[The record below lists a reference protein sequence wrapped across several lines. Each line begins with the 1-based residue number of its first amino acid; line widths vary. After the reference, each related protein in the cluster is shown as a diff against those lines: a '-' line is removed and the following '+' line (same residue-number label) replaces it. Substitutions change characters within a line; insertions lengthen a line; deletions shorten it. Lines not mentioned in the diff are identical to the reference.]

1 MSKSSDTTESQES
14 QQPQEI
20 TEDLV
25 KVIYD
30 LINDILF
37 TFPEFK
43 DGLNI
48 DLHNIKETR
57 DDDSIQTVY
66 EHIKTVFPERFFDIL
81 YKNEEMFAKD
91 EINTEFLPGIDFK
104 DLWKTDISDTTKD
117 TIWKYLQIILF
128 SVIGKINSQ
137 DSFGDTA
144 KLFEAINEDD
154 LKNKLEEAMSNLQN
168 MMDDGPIDVSGINL
182 DQLPKPDDIQ
192 GHISGLLDGKLG
204 KLAKEIAAETAEEL
218 NIDAGDATSVNE
230 VFQNLFKNPGKL
242 MSLVQNVGGKLDSK
256 IKSGEIKESELMQEA
271 GELLGKMKD
280 MPGMGD
286 IQSMLSKMGMGGSG
300 GGGGMG
306 DMSGLMANMS
316 KAMGSNG
323 SGGGGGMGDMAEM
336 MATMGGLMGGGG
348 GPRGGP
354 RGGPSG
360 GPRGGPGGGPGGG
373 DMAEMMANMGGLMGG
388 GKLNMGAMTNALN
401 QNMKKAEN
409 REAMMQ
415 RANQK
420 SMQKKLEMAQE
431 QARIANLPPVK
442 PMTEDELEQLVF
454 SIEGEK
460 PEKSLRTDIPV
471 KSSNKKKKKKGKK

>member
-1 MSKSSDTTESQES
+1 MSKSSDDKETQQEPSEPQVITE
-14 QQPQEI
+14 EI
-20 TEDLV
+20 TEEMV

-43 DGLNI
+43 EGLNL

-57 DDDSIQTVY
+57 DEDSIQTVY
-66 EHIKTVFPERFFDIL
+66 EHIKRVFPERFFDIL

-128 SVIGKINSQ
+128 SVIGKIDSQ

-154 LKNKLEEAMSNLQN
+154 LKNKLEEAMNNLQN

-286 IQSMLSKMGMGGSG
+286 IQSMLSKMGMGGG
-300 GGGGMG
+300 GRGGPGGGMG

-323 SGGGGGMGDMAEM
+323 SGGGGGGMGDMAEM
-336 MATMGGLMGGGG
+336 MATMGGLMGGG
-348 GPRGGP
+348 
-354 RGGPSG
+354 G

-420 SMQKKLEMAQE
+420 SIQNKLEMAQE

-442 PMTEDELEQLVF
+442 PMTEDELEQLIF

-460 PEKSLRTDIPV
+460 PEKSMRTNSPV
-471 KSSNKKKKKKGKK
+471 KSSNKKKKKKKGKK

>member
-1 MSKSSDTTESQES
+1 MSKSSDNVDTQE
-14 QQPQEI
+14 PQEI
-20 TEDLV
+20 TEELV

-43 DGLNI
+43 EGLNL

-57 DDDSIQTVY
+57 DEDSIQTVF
-66 EHIKTVFPERFFDIL
+66 EHIKKVFPERFFDIL
-81 YKNEEMFAKD
+81 YKNEEMFVKD

-104 DLWKTDISDTTKD
+104 DLWKTDISDNTKD

-168 MMDDGPIDVSGINL
+168 MMDDSPIDVSGINL

-218 NIDAGDATSVNE
+218 NIDAENATSVNE

-286 IQSMLSKMGMGGSG
+286 IQSMLSKMGMGGGGGS

-323 SGGGGGMGDMAEM
+323 QGGGGGM
-336 MATMGGLMGGGG
+336 
-348 GPRGGP
+348 
-354 RGGPSG
+354 
-360 GPRGGPGGGPGGG
+360 G

-420 SMQKKLEMAQE
+420 SIQKKLEMSQE

-442 PMTEDELEQLVF
+442 PLTEDELEQMIF

-460 PEKSLRTDIPV
+460 PEKSMRTDIPV

>member
-1 MSKSSDTTESQES
+1 MSKSSDNPESNE
-14 QQPQEI
+14 PQEI
-20 TEDLV
+20 TEEFV
-25 KVIYD
+25 KVVYD

-43 DGLNI
+43 NGLNL

-57 DDDSIQTVY
+57 DEDSIKTVY

-81 YKNEEMFAKD
+81 YKNEEMFVKD

-104 DLWKTDISDTTKD
+104 DLWKTDISDNTKE

-128 SVIGKINSQ
+128 SVIGKVNSQ

-144 KLFEAINEDD
+144 KLFESINEDE

-218 NIDAGDATSVNE
+218 NIDAENATSVNE

-271 GELLGKMKD
+271 GDLLGKMKD
-280 MPGMGD
+280 MPGMSDIQSMLSKMGMGGPGGGAGGMGD
-286 IQSMLSKMGMGGSG
+286 IQSMLSKMGMGGPGGGG

-316 KAMGSNG
+316 RAMGSQG
-323 SGGGGGMGDMAEM
+323 QDGEGGGAGGMADM
-336 MATMGGLMGGGG
+336 MAMMGGAMGGG
-348 GPRGGP
+348 R
-354 RGGPSG
+354 
-360 GPRGGPGGGPGGG
+360 
-373 DMAEMMANMGGLMGG
+373 GG
-388 GKLNMGAMTNALN
+388 GKLNMGAMTNAMN
-401 QNMKKAEN
+401 QNIKQAEQKA
-409 REAMMQ
+409 AMMN

-420 SMQKKLEMAQE
+420 STQKKMEIAQE
-431 QARIANLPPVK
+431 RERIENLPHVK
-442 PMTEDELEQLVF
+442 PLTEAELEELVY
-454 SIEGEK
+454 SIEGDK
-460 PEKSLRTDIPV
+460 PEKSLRSDNSG
-471 KSSNKKKKKKGKK
+471 KSNNKNKKKKKKSKK

>member
-1 MSKSSDTTESQES
+1 MSKSSDNVDTQE
-14 QQPQEI
+14 PQEI
-20 TEDLV
+20 TEELV

-43 DGLNI
+43 EGLNL

-57 DDDSIQTVY
+57 DEDSIQTVY

-81 YKNEEMFAKD
+81 YKNEEMFTKD

-300 GGGGMG
+300 GG
-306 DMSGLMANMS
+306 S
-316 KAMGSNG
+316 
-323 SGGGGGMGDMAEM
+323 GGGGMGDMAEM
-336 MATMGGLMGGGG
+336 MAK
-348 GPRGGP
+348 
-354 RGGPSG
+354 
-360 GPRGGPGGGPGGG
+360 
-373 DMAEMMANMGGLMGG
+373 MGGLMGG

-401 QNMKKAEN
+401 QNMKNAEN

>member
-1 MSKSSDTTESQES
+1 MSKSSDNVDTQE
-14 QQPQEI
+14 PQEI
-20 TEDLV
+20 TEELV

-43 DGLNI
+43 DGLNL

-57 DDDSIQTVY
+57 DEDSIQNVY

-81 YKNEEMFAKD
+81 YKNEEMFVKD

-104 DLWKTDISDTTKD
+104 DLWKTDISDNTKE

-128 SVIGKINSQ
+128 SVIGKVNSQ

-218 NIDAGDATSVNE
+218 NIDAENATSVND

-286 IQSMLSKMGMGGSG
+286 IQSMLSKMGMGGP

-306 DMSGLMANMS
+306 GAGGGLGDLGGLMANMTR
-316 KAMGSNG
+316 AMGSNG
-323 SGGGGGMGDMAEM
+323 
-336 MATMGGLMGGGG
+336 
-348 GPRGGP
+348 
-354 RGGPSG
+354 
-360 GPRGGPGGGPGGG
+360 PGGGDIGGP
-373 DMAEMMANMGGLMGG
+373 DMAEMMANMAKMMGGRGG

-401 QNMKKAEN
+401 QNIKQAEK
-409 REAMMQ
+409 REAMMN

-431 QARIANLPPVK
+431 QARLANLPPVK
-442 PMTEDELEQLVF
+442 PLTEDELEQLVF

-460 PEKSLRTDIPV
+460 PEKSMRTDIPV

>member
-43 DGLNI
+43 EGLNN

-57 DDDSIQTVY
+57 DEDSIQTVY

-81 YKNEEMFAKD
+81 YKNEEMFVKD

-128 SVIGKINSQ
+128 SVIGKVNSQ

-168 MMDDGPIDVSGINL
+168 MMDDSPIDVSGINL

-218 NIDAGDATSVNE
+218 NIDAENATSVNE

-271 GELLGKMKD
+271 GDLLGKMKD

-286 IQSMLSKMGMGGSG
+286 IQSMLGKMGMGG
-300 GGGGMG
+300 
-306 DMSGLMANMS
+306 
-316 KAMGSNG
+316 
-323 SGGGGGMGDMAEM
+323 
-336 MATMGGLMGGGG
+336 
-348 GPRGGP
+348 
-354 RGGPSG
+354 
-360 GPRGGPGGGPGGG
+360 RGGPGGGMGDIGGMMANMSRAMGSNGPGGEAG
-373 DMAEMMANMGGLMGG
+373 GMDNMAEMMSMMGGAMANMRAG
-388 GKLNMGAMTNALN
+388 GKLNTAAMTNALN
-401 QNMKKAEN
+401 QNIKQAEK
-409 REAMMQ
+409 REAMVN

-420 SMQKKLEMAQE
+420 SVQKKLEMAQE
-431 QARIANLPPVK
+431 QERIANLPPVK
-442 PMTEDELEQLVF
+442 PMTEDELEQLIF

-460 PEKSLRTDIPV
+460 PEKSMRTNSPV

>member
-1 MSKSSDTTESQES
+1 MSKSNGEQKSE
-14 QQPQEI
+14 EI
-20 TEDLV
+20 LELEDISEDFI

-43 DGLNI
+43 DGLNL
-48 DLHNIKETR
+48 DLYNIKETR
-57 DDDSIQTVY
+57 DEDSIKVVY
-66 EHIKTVFPERFFDIL
+66 KHIKTVFPERFFDIL
-81 YKNEEMFAKD
+81 YKNEEMFVKS

-104 DLWKTDISDTTKD
+104 DLWKTDISDNTKE

-128 SVIGKINSQ
+128 SVIGKVNSQ

-154 LKNKLEEAMSNLQN
+154 LKNKLEEAMNNLQN
-168 MMDDGPIDVSGINL
+168 MMDDSPIDVSGINL
-182 DQLPKPDDIQ
+182 DQLPNPDDIQ

-218 NIDAGDATSVNE
+218 NIDAENATSVND

-242 MSLVQNVGGKLDSK
+242 MNLVQNVGGKLDSK

-286 IQSMLSKMGMGGSG
+286 IQSMLSKMGMNGPGGS
-300 GGGGMG
+300 GGGMG
-306 DMSGLMANMS
+306 DMSGILANMS
-316 KAMGSNG
+316 RAMGSRG
-323 SGGGGGMGDMAEM
+323 QGGGEAGDGEAGGMDNMAEM
-336 MATMGGLMGGGG
+336 MGN
-348 GPRGGP
+348 
-354 RGGPSG
+354 
-360 GPRGGPGGGPGGG
+360 
-373 DMAEMMANMGGLMGG
+373 MAKMMAGGRGG

-401 QNMKKAEN
+401 QNIKQAEK
-409 REAMMQ
+409 RETMIN
-415 RANQK
+415 RANQN
-420 SMQKKLEMAQE
+420 SMRKKLEIAQE
-431 QARIANLPPVK
+431 KERIANLPPVK
-442 PMTEDELEQLVF
+442 PLTEDELEQLVF

-460 PEKSLRTDIPV
+460 PEKSMRNDNPG
-471 KSSNKKKKKKGKK
+471 KSSTKKKKKKGKK